1 MAFKIYT
8 KTGDKGTTALV
19 GGKRV
24 PKTHYRIEAYGTMD
38 ELNSYIGLIADLI
51 SFDEEKQFLRQIQS
65 KLMTASSIMATEDKE
80 KQDNYKDFTAG
91 DIELLEK
98 AIDKFDEELPALTKF
113 ILPGGHQTVSHI
125 HIARTI
131 CRRSERKVLLV
142 AENEYVNPLVVK
154 YLNRLSDYLFS
165 LARYIGNKLN
175 AEEVEWKAF

>member
-175 AEEVEWKAF
+175 AEEVEWKDF